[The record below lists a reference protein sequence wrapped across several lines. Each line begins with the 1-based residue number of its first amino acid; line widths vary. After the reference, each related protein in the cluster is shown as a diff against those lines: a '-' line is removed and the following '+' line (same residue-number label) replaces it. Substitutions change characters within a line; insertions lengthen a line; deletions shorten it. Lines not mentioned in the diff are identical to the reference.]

1 MAGFI
6 KLCYFIGKYIMPEL
20 PEVET
25 IRQGLRQNILAK
37 KIIAVEV
44 KKKNLVKN
52 PKKYFVDFLQNQH
65 FVDVSRIGKLLIF
78 HLQNKDYFLLIHLKM
93 TGQLIYQDKKQ
104 TLAGG
109 HSGPKITD
117 LPNKYSHVIFHFPQD
132 VKLFFN
138 DLRQFGYL
146 KIVNQQDKEKIV
158 AQFGIE
164 PLQTN
169 FTFANFLKIF
179 KNKRIAVKTLL
190 LNQKLIAGL
199 GNIYVDEVC
208 HQAGVLPQRLVNT
221 LTEVDIKN
229 LFKASQKIIKQ
240 AIAKRGTT
248 FSDYRDTDGK
258 SGNFSDYLKVY
269 GRSGE
274 LCLTCG
280 QESLKKIKLNGR
292 GTVFCALCQ
301 K

>member
-1 MAGFI
+1 
-6 KLCYFIGKYIMPEL
+6 MPEL

-25 IRQGLRQNILAK
+25 IRQGLRQNVLAK
-37 KIIAVEV
+37 QIIAVEV
-44 KKKNLVKN
+44 KKKNIVKN

-78 HLQNKDYFLLIHLKM
+78 HLKNKDYFLLIHLKM

-117 LPNKYSHVIFHFPQD
+117 LPNKYSHVIFHFTSG

-146 KIVNQQDKEKIV
+146 KIVDQKEKEKIV

-169 FTFANFLKIF
+169 FTYQNFLKIF
-179 KNKRIAVKTLL
+179 KNKRISVKALL

-221 LTEVDIKN
+221 LKAEDIQK
-229 LFKASQKIIKQ
+229 LFKACQKIIKL
-240 AIAKRGTT
+240 AISKRGTT

-269 GRSGE
+269 GRGGE
-274 LCLTCG
+274 ACLTCR

-292 GTVFCALCQ
+292 GTTFCTVCQ
-301 K
+301 Q

>member
-1 MAGFI
+1 
-6 KLCYFIGKYIMPEL
+6 MPEL

-44 KKKNLVKN
+44 KKKNIVKN

-65 FVDVSRIGKLLIF
+65 FVDVARIGKLLIF
-78 HLQNKDYFLLIHLKM
+78 HLQDKNYFLLIHLKM
-93 TGQLIYQDKKQ
+93 TGQLIFQDKKKI
-104 TLAGG
+104 LAGG

-117 LPNKYSHVIFHFPQD
+117 LPNKYSHVIFHFTD
-132 VKLFFN
+132 KAKLFFN

-146 KIVNQQDKEKIV
+146 KIVDQKEKEKIV

-164 PLQTN
+164 PLQAN
-169 FTFANFLKIF
+169 FTFANFLAIF
-179 KNKRIAVKTLL
+179 KAKHPKGAYLKVPVKALL

-221 LTEVDIKN
+221 LQEEEIKK
-229 LFKASQKIIKQ
+229 LFKASQKIIKL

-258 SGNFSDYLKVY
+258 YGNFSDCLKVY
-269 GRSGE
+269 GRGGE
-274 LCLTCG
+274 TCLTCG
-280 QESLKKIKLNGR
+280 QENLKKIKLNGR
-292 GTVFCALCQ
+292 GTTFCMTCQ

>member
-1 MAGFI
+1 
-6 KLCYFIGKYIMPEL
+6 MPEL

-25 IRQGLRQNILAK
+25 IRQGLRQNILTK

-44 KKKNLVKN
+44 KKKNIVKN
-52 PKKYFVDFLQNQH
+52 QKKYFIDFLQNQH
-65 FVDVSRIGKLLIF
+65 FVEVERIGKLLIF
-78 HLQNKDYFLLIHLKM
+78 RLQNKDYFLLIHLKM
-93 TGQLIYQDKKQ
+93 TGQLIFQNQKQ

-117 LPNKYSHVIFHFPQD
+117 LPNKYSHVIFYFTD
-132 VKLFFN
+132 NIKLFFN

-146 KIVNQQDKEKIV
+146 KIVDQKEKEKIV

-164 PLQTN
+164 PGRAN
-169 FTFANFLKIF
+169 FTYQNFLKIF
-179 KNKRIAVKTLL
+179 KNKRISVKALL

-221 LTEVDIKN
+221 LTELEIKK
-229 LFKASQKIIKQ
+229 LFEACKKIIKK

-248 FSDYRDTDGK
+248 FSDYRDSEGK
-258 SGNFSDYLKVY
+258 SGNFSQYLKVY
-269 GRSGE
+269 GRGGE

-280 QESLKKIKLNGR
+280 QNKLKKIKLNGR
-292 GTVFCALCQ
+292 GTTFCTVCQ

>member
-1 MAGFI
+1 
-6 KLCYFIGKYIMPEL
+6 MPEL

-25 IRQGLRQNILAK
+25 IRQGLKRNILGQNI
-37 KIIAVEV
+37 IAIEV

-65 FVDVSRIGKLLIF
+65 FIDVSRIGKLLIF
-78 HLQNKDYFLLIHLKM
+78 HLQDKNYFLLIHLKM

-109 HSGPKITD
+109 HSGPQITD
-117 LPNKYSHVIFHFPQD
+117 LPNKYSHVIFHFASD

-146 KIVNQQDKEKIV
+146 KIVDAQTKDKIV

-164 PLQTN
+164 PLQAN
-169 FTFANFLKIF
+169 FTYQNFLKIF
-179 KNKRIAVKTLL
+179 KNKRIAIKALL
-190 LNQKLIAGL
+190 LDQKLIAGL

-221 LTEVDIKN
+221 LQVEEIKK

-248 FSDYRDTDGK
+248 FSDYRDSEGK
-258 SGNFSDYLKVY
+258 AGNFSDYLKVY
-269 GRSGE
+269 GRGGE
-274 LCLTCG
+274 TCLTCR

-292 GTVFCALCQ
+292 GTVFCSVCQ
-301 K
+301 Q

>member
-1 MAGFI
+1 
-6 KLCYFIGKYIMPEL
+6 MPEL

-25 IRQGLRQNILAK
+25 IRQGLRQNILGQN
-37 KIIAVEV
+37 IIAIEV
-44 KKKNLVKN
+44 KKKNIVKN

-65 FVDVSRIGKLLIF
+65 FVEVSRVGKLLIF
-78 HLQNKDYFLLIHLKM
+78 HLQNKNYFLLIHLKM
-93 TGQLIYQDKKQ
+93 TGQLIFQDKTQ

-117 LPNKYSHVIFHFPQD
+117 LPNKYSHVIFHFASD

-146 KIVNQQDKEKIV
+146 KIVDQKDKEKIV

-164 PLQTN
+164 PLQAN
-169 FTFANFLKIF
+169 FTYQNFLKIF
-179 KNKRIAVKTLL
+179 QKRRIALKAVL

-221 LTEVDIKN
+221 LTELEIKK
-229 LFKASQKIIKQ
+229 LFKASQKIIKL

-248 FSDYRDTDGK
+248 FSDYRDTEGK
-258 SGNFSDYLKVY
+258 AGNFSDYLKVY
-269 GRSGE
+269 GRGGE

-280 QESLKKIKLNGR
+280 QNKLKKIKLNGR
-292 GTVFCALCQ
+292 GTTFCEQCQ

>member
-1 MAGFI
+1 
-6 KLCYFIGKYIMPEL
+6 MPEL

-25 IRQGLRQNILAK
+25 IRQGLKQNILQK
-37 KIIAVEV
+37 TIKQIEI

-52 PKKYFVDFLQNQH
+52 PQKYFIDFLQNQH

-78 HLQNKDYFLLIHLKM
+78 HLQDQDYFLLIHLKM
-93 TGQLIYQDKKQ
+93 TGQLIYQDKKK

-117 LPNKYSHVIFHFPQD
+117 LPNKYSHVIFHFFD
-132 VKLFFN
+132 NAKLFFN

-146 KIVNQQDKEKIV
+146 KIVDQKEKEKIV

-169 FTFANFLKIF
+169 FTYPNFLKIF
-179 KNKRIAVKTLL
+179 QNKRIALKALL

-199 GNIYVDEVC
+199 GNIYVDEIC
-208 HQAGVLPQRLVNT
+208 HQAEVLPQRLVNT
-221 LTEVDIKN
+221 LTEDEIKKI
-229 LFKASQKIIKQ
+229 FKFSQQIIKK

-248 FSDYRDTDGK
+248 FSDYRDTEGK
-258 SGNFSDYLKVY
+258 AGNFSDYLKVY
-269 GRSGE
+269 GRGGE
-274 LCLTCG
+274 LCFTCG

-292 GTVFCALCQ
+292 GTVFCSVCQ

>member
-1 MAGFI
+1 
-6 KLCYFIGKYIMPEL
+6 MPEL

-44 KKKNLVKN
+44 KKKNIVKN

-146 KIVNQQDKEKIV
+146 KIVNQQDKDKIV

-164 PLQTN
+164 PLQAN
-169 FTFANFLKIF
+169 FTFANFLSIF
-179 KNKRIAVKTLL
+179 KTKHPKGAYLKIPVKALL

-221 LTEVDIKN
+221 LKVEDIQK
-229 LFKASQKIIKQ
+229 LFKACQKIIKL

-258 SGNFSDYLKVY
+258 AGNFSDYLKVY
-269 GRSGE
+269 GRGGE
-274 LCLTCG
+274 ECLTCR
-280 QESLKKIKLNGR
+280 QESLTKIKLNGR
-292 GTVFCALCQ
+292 GTVFCSVCQ
-301 K
+301 Q

>member
-1 MAGFI
+1 
-6 KLCYFIGKYIMPEL
+6 MPEL

-25 IRQGLRQNILAK
+25 IRQGLRQNILGQN
-37 KIIAVEV
+37 IISIEV
-44 KKKNLVKN
+44 KKTNIVKN

-65 FVDVSRIGKLLIF
+65 FVDVSRVGKLLIF

-93 TGQLIYQDKKQ
+93 TGQLIFQDKKQ

-109 HSGPKITD
+109 HSGPKISD
-117 LPNKYSHVIFHFPQD
+117 LPNKYSHVIFHFASD

-146 KIVNQQDKEKIV
+146 KIVNGQDKEKIV
-158 AQFGIE
+158 SQFGIE
-164 PLQTN
+164 PLQAN
-169 FTFANFLKIF
+169 FTYQNFLKIF

-221 LTEVDIKN
+221 LTEEDIKK
-229 LFKASQKIIKQ
+229 LFTASQQIIKK

-248 FSDYRDTDGK
+248 FSDYRDTEGK
-258 SGNFSDYLKVY
+258 TGNFSQYLKVY
-269 GRSGE
+269 GRGGE
-274 LCLTCG
+274 ICLTCR
-280 QESLKKIKLNGR
+280 QNNLKKIKLNGR
-292 GTVFCALCQ
+292 GTVFCEKCQ